1 MIKCMLDKKTFERK
15 PNNYET
21 GGIQKRLIQT
31 EVEIKELAEKLG
43 NGATFKPAFLGG
55 TKSNSWINQQIFA
68 LDFDGETTI
77 QDELDKCNELNIL
90 EYCACDIL
98 DKIKYQRKNELKESL
113 NNPIIVKLESPVLS
127 DFNSINK
134 DTYEDVMNHI
144 NRVKKFIATNEI
156 NKDMLKMDR
165 SAYDLLDTAINRLHL
180 TVNSIENIKNVAVII
195 AVMDHFSFGIKAQHV
210 SEAVSFQCYR
220 FMNDVI

>member
-1 MIKCMLDKKTFERK
+1 MLLNNDSAYYVFIVLFTYRRYKMKFLSDSWFKIKGNEYLKRAMEVSL
-15 PNNYET
+15 T
-21 GGIQKRLIQT
+21 GDFNITVIGKRENGYFPLL
-31 EVEIKELAEKLG
+31 ELLG
-43 NGATFKPAFLGG
+43 NKLTFIVPC
-55 TKSNSWINQQIFA
+55 
-68 LDFDGETTI
+68 
-77 QDELDKCNELNIL
+77 KCNELNIL

>member
-1 MIKCMLDKKTFERK
+1 MKFLSDSWFKIKGNEYLKRAMEVSL
-15 PNNYET
+15 T
-21 GGIQKRLIQT
+21 GDFNITVIGKRENGYFPLL
-31 EVEIKELAEKLG
+31 ELLG
-43 NGATFKPAFLGG
+43 NKLTFIVPC
-55 TKSNSWINQQIFA
+55 
-68 LDFDGETTI
+68 
-77 QDELDKCNELNIL
+77 KCNELNIL